1 MTNLNTP
8 EMETL
13 VRYLDTYRGI
23 IVFKAEGVER
33 SAGIEP
39 LVPSGTSLLG
49 IVKHLAYVERWWF
62 QAVLGQREVE
72 FPWSEDDPDAD
83 WRIEQDESVDD
94 IINLY
99 RGEFA
104 ESQAILEGI
113 GSLDDLFPQGDDEI
127 SARRVVIHMI
137 EETARHA
144 GHADI
149 LRELIDG
156 STGWGP

>member
-1 MTNLNTP
+1 MNDLNTP
-8 EMETL
+8 EKETL
-13 VRYLDTYRGI
+13 TRYLDTYRDI
-23 IVFKAEGVER
+23 IVHKVEGVDWA
-33 SAGIEP
+33 AGVEAR
-39 LVPSGTSLLG
+39 VPSGTSLLG

-83 WRIEQDESVDD
+83 WKIEQDESAED

-99 RGEFA
+99 RGECA
-104 ESQAILEGI
+104 ESQEILDGI

-149 LRELIDG
+149 LREMIDG

>member
-8 EMETL
+8 ERETL

-23 IVFKAEGVER
+23 VVFKAEGVER

-62 QAVLGQREVE
+62 QGVLGQREVE
-72 FPWSEDDPDAD
+72 RPWSEDDPDAD
-83 WRIEQDESVDD
+83 WRIEPGESVEE

-99 RGEFA
+99 RGECA
-104 ESQAILEGI
+104 ESRAILEEI
-113 GSLDDLFPQGDDEI
+113 GSLDDLFPQGDGEV

>member
-1 MTNLNTP
+1 
-8 EMETL
+8 METL

-23 IVFKAEGVER
+23 IVFKAKGVER
-33 SAGIEP
+33 STGIEP

-83 WRIEQDESVDD
+83 WKIEPEESVDD
-94 IINLY
+94 IIDLY
-99 RGEFA
+99 LGECA
-104 ESQAILEGI
+104 ESQAILEEI

>member
-113 GSLDDLFPQGDDEI
+113 GSLDDLFPQGDDQI